1 MPETLVH
8 EKTASLLASLWV
20 RNRPLL
26 EERLAMLER
35 AASAASAG
43 TLFEELREEAADTAH
58 KLAGSLGMYGY
69 DHGTR
74 LARQLE
80 LLLDYRTPDP
90 IQVRT
95 LTTQLRHTIFPT
107 A

>member
-1 MPETLVH
+1 MIETQ
-8 EKTASLLASLWV
+8 EKTASLLASLWL

-26 EERLAMLER
+26 EERLATLDR
-35 AASAASAG
+35 AASAAAAG
-43 TLFEELREEAADTAH
+43 ALVEELREEAADTAH

-69 DHGTR
+69 DQGTR

-90 IQVRT
+90 TQIRS
-95 LTTQLRHTIFPT
+95 LAAQLRRTVFPT